1 MVGKDHS
8 RYNASADK
16 STVTMAY
23 RVIRVFALFLTS
35 FTLSSCV
42 IHQASTDR
50 TSPSQSAPIEI
61 IPIVDTREAK
71 ISSFWKL
78 VLNPPK
84 GSIVSHQKSHS
95 FCTPQRELKW
105 ERDSQVLDEDDIR
118 AAFNEVLQKG
128 SYPVAGK
135 VDLLFENVP
144 EPDLILA
151 GLVKELEAD
160 ICHETTIMGILVAT
174 ETVTKTDLSLK
185 VKWQVF
191 GRVEQKVIYETTT
204 DGKYS
209 GIGSFRACVIAAFAN
224 ATERLLAE
232 RAFFELVVAPKKTKM

>member
-8 RYNASADK
+8 RYNGSANK

-35 FTLSSCV
+35 FTLASCV
-42 IHQASTDR
+42 IHQASIDR
-50 TSPSQSAPIEI
+50 TSPSPTAPIEI
-61 IPIVDTREAK
+61 IQIVDTREAK
-71 ISSFWKL
+71 LSSFWKL

-84 GSIVSHQKSHS
+84 GSIVGRQKSHS
-95 FCTPQRELKW
+95 FCMPQRELKW

-135 VDLLFENVP
+135 VDVLFQNVP

-151 GLVKELEAD
+151 GLVKELKAD
-160 ICHETTIMGILVAT
+160 ICHETTMGILVAT
-174 ETVTKTDLSLK
+174 QTVTKTDLFLK
-185 VKWQVF
+185 VHWQVF
-191 GRVEQKVIYETTT
+191 GPAQQKVIYETTT
-204 DGKYS
+204 EGKYH